1 MDSAHRII
9 LHESEMCVDIN
20 NFISD
25 LKKLRNDLI
34 KKSLSDEFI
43 ISQVYGNS
51 SNDKVCYSRAQFLL
65 AYKWFFE
72 ILHPQ
77 FTNGNIS
84 KDKFIEF
91 LNIFIFDLNIYV
103 NTLLDKS
110 DSRYPFIRGGKSI
123 IDNTTAMFVNS
134 RCLLYKGEASI
145 RTSTLISPFTL
156 RQALEVRVKRMIGL
170 DYVLDKNNNFIRFRH
185 DFIWDFLKNQND
197 IIQIDIEIP
206 LSRIY
211 TIYAWTNLSIHTGI
225 IPNIW
230 EVAYAYEYCM
240 PIFQSGKDDTR
251 WNINGVAKIKDLNLL
266 QERFKKALKNEY
278 KKAEHFVFNKNP
290 EAMILKK

>member
-1 MDSAHRII
+1 MDSAHAII
-9 LHESEMCVDIN
+9 LHESEMCIN
-20 NFISD
+20 ISNFISD
-25 LKKLRNDLI
+25 FKKLRNDLI
-34 KKSLSDEFI
+34 KKKLSDECI

-103 NTLLDKS
+103 NTLLDES

-170 DYVLDKNNNFIRFRH
+170 DYVLDKNNDSIRFRH

-197 IIQIDIEIP
+197 IIKIDTTIP

-211 TIYAWTNLSIHTGI
+211 TIYSWTNLSIHTGI

-240 PIFQSGKDDTR
+240 PIFQSGEDDTH
-251 WNINGVAKIKDLNLL
+251 WNINGVAKIKDLKLL
-266 QERFKKALKNEY
+266 QERFKEALKKEY
-278 KKAEHFVFNKNP
+278 EKAEHFIFNNNP